1 MDKELL
7 KLIETAKKQLGKI
20 QKDGKNPHFKS
31 TYMTLN
37 GIMAELQPVLDANGL
52 SVFQYVHGLNLV
64 TVVAINGTE
73 ASYRMEMPLIGAS
86 NMQQLG
92 SAITYARRYSLVAIF
107 SILDKDDDG
116 EQAVGRT
123 KDTITAEQ
131 LSTLREYNGQE
142 VIDRA
147 GAEYGCGV
155 RELTKKQ
162 ADAMI
167 EYFKKGGN

>member
-52 SVFQYVHGLNLV
+52 SVFQYVEGNTLQTLV
-64 TVVAINGTE
+64 SSE
-73 ASYRMEMPLIGAS
+73 EKSFKSEMPLIGAS

-123 KDTITAEQ
+123 KDTITEAQ
-131 LSTLREYNGQE
+131 LSTLREYPGQE

-155 RELTKKQ
+155 RELTRKQ
-162 ADAMI
+162 AEAMI
-167 EYFKKGGN
+167 EYFKAKEQ